1 MYIPIT
7 KNFTIKVCGRK
18 KSLLFLYFTIL
29 QAQKMA
35 DICLILHRLASMVNW
50 NQSKETDGQ

>member
-18 KSLLFLYFTIL
+18 KSPLFLYFTIL
-29 QAQKMA
+29 VAAVGYEQS
-35 DICLILHRLASMVNW
+35 LLRLQQREEKGFFLQTFAR
-50 NQSKETDGQ
+50 